1 MEHGGDIYGNKNI
14 ELDFSVNLSPIGPPR
29 EVVREI
35 RSISDDGLQKLIMS
49 YPDPSYRELRHA
61 LARKLESPEEW
72 IVCGNG
78 ASELLM
84 AAAQAVRP
92 GRAMIPVPTYQ
103 GYERVLAA
111 AGAEI
116 LFYELTGEQG
126 FALTGEF
133 MESAEGIRRLAETRA
148 ETGWNSESGVE
159 SESEPAAEATV
170 KSESGAMLFLC
181 NPNNPSGK
189 CIEPALLK
197 EIAQYCKENR
207 IFLVVDECYLELLE
221 DAWSRTMRHS
231 LADNPY
237 LIIVGAF
244 TKTYAMPGIRLG
256 YLLTSNS
263 ELRGKVRLR
272 QPEWSISMTAQ
283 RAGIAALGA
292 AHYLSAAREA
302 VQAEREYACTELRE
316 LGMDVMEGEAPF
328 VMFRSEKDLYE
339 PLKEKGIL
347 IRRCDGIRGFRGG
360 SEGGYYYRI
369 GLRSHE
375 DNRRLMKEIG
385 DLLR

>member
-1 MEHGGDIYGNKNI
+1 MEHGGDIYGNKSI

-29 EVVREI
+29 EVVQEI
-35 RSISDDGLQKLIMS
+35 RSISGDGLQKLIMS
-49 YPDPSYRELRHA
+49 YPDPAYRELRGA
-61 LARKLESPEEW
+61 LDRKLEIPEEW

-84 AAAQAVRP
+84 AAAQAVHP

-103 GYERVLAA
+103 GYERVLEA
-111 AGAEI
+111 AGAGI
-116 LFYELTGEQG
+116 FFYELTREQG

-133 MESAEGIRRLAETRA
+133 MESAEGIRRLAETGA
-148 ETGWNSESGVE
+148 ETDL
-159 SESEPAAEATV
+159 
-170 KSESGAMLFLC
+170 ESGAMLFLC

-197 EIAQYCKENR
+197 EIAQYCKANR
-207 IFLVVDECYLELLE
+207 IFLVVDECYLDLLADGE
-221 DAWSRTMRHS
+221 RRTMKRE
-231 LADNPY
+231 LAGNPY
-237 LIIVGAF
+237 LIIVNAF

-292 AHYLSAAREA
+292 ADYLSEARKA

-316 LGMDVMEGEAPF
+316 LGMDTVEGEAPF
-328 VMFRSEKDLYE
+328 IMFRCRKELYE
-339 PLKEKGIL
+339 ALREKGIL
-347 IRRCDGIRGFRGG
+347 IRRCDGIRGVRGA

-375 DNRRLMKEIG
+375 DNVRLMKEIREV
-385 DLLR
+385 LH

>member
-1 MEHGGDIYGNKNI
+1 MEHGGDIYGNKSI

-29 EVVREI
+29 EVVQEI
-35 RSISDDGLQKLIMS
+35 RSISGDGLQKLIMS
-49 YPDPSYRELRHA
+49 YPDPAYRELRGA
-61 LARKLESPEEW
+61 LDRKLEIPEEW

-84 AAAQAVRP
+84 AAAQAVHP

-103 GYERVLAA
+103 GYERVLEA
-111 AGAEI
+111 AGAGI
-116 LFYELTGEQG
+116 FFYELTREQG

-133 MESAEGIRRLAETRA
+133 MESAEGIRRLAETGA
-148 ETGWNSESGVE
+148 ETDL
-159 SESEPAAEATV
+159 
-170 KSESGAMLFLC
+170 ESGAMLFLC

-197 EIAQYCKENR
+197 EIAQYCKANR
-207 IFLVVDECYLELLE
+207 IFLVVDECYLDLLADGE
-221 DAWSRTMRHS
+221 RRTMKRE
-231 LADNPY
+231 LAGNPY
-237 LIIVGAF
+237 LIIVNAF

-283 RAGIAALGA
+283 RAGIAAMGA
-292 AHYLSAAREA
+292 ADYLSEARKA
-302 VQAEREYACTELRE
+302 VQAEREYVCTELRE
-316 LGMDVMEGEAPF
+316 LGMDTVEGEAPF
-328 VMFRSEKDLYE
+328 IMFRCRKELYE
-339 PLKEKGIL
+339 ALREKGIL
-347 IRRCDGIRGFRGG
+347 IRRCDGIRGVRGG

-369 GLRSHE
+369 GLRRHE
-375 DNRRLMKEIG
+375 DNLRLMKEIG